1 MRRGSTDRD
10 RHRVIA
16 LAAVVALL
24 VVGAAIGVSVL
35 RNDSPTSA
43 LPPGTALGG
52 GAATASCL
60 AFSEEPLGLA
70 AAAFD
75 GTVTAI
81 QGDEVALVVNRWYRG
96 ESGDTVRLLAPDLTG
111 TSLVGAVGFVEGE
124 RYLVSGDTAGGLFL
138 PAVCGFSVT
147 YSEEMAATFAR
158 AFG

>member
-1 MRRGSTDRD
+1 MDSGSTGRGRRGLL
-10 RHRVIA
+10 V

-24 VVGAAIGVSVL
+24 AVGAVIGVAFL
-35 RNDSPTSA
+35 GNDSSTSA
-43 LPPGTALGG
+43 PAPGTALGG

-75 GTVTAI
+75 GTVAAI
-81 QGDEVALVVNRWYRG
+81 QGDEVTLVVNRWYRG
-96 ESGDTVRLLAPDLTG
+96 ESGDTVRLLAPELTG

-138 PAVCGFSVT
+138 PAICGFSVT